1 MIPFPNF
8 VYGFFTFVLLLLLS
22 CSPSKEDPKRKS
34 NTSEPFVLV
43 LGNIQDAGSPQ
54 AGCLKDCCRKL
65 FQTPDPTRKV
75 VSLGLIDPESG
86 TRYMFEVGPDFREQ
100 LQELNQQT
108 GIPKPFPW
116 PDGIFITHAHI
127 GHYIGLSFLG
137 RESMNASSC
146 NVYVLPRMQAFLK
159 HNAPWSQLCNIGNIQ
174 LRQFTSDSTFQ
185 LTTSLSVQAL
195 QVPHRDEFSE
205 TAGFLIKGPNKS
217 LLFIPDIDKWEK
229 WSKDIIELIKTVDY
243 ALIDGTFYS
252 ADEIKN
258 RNLAEIPHPLVIES
272 MQLFQNLNSQDKN
285 KIHFIHFNHTNPL
298 LDSSSEASAN
308 LKNQGFQIAKYKQTF
323 AL

>member
-1 MIPFPNF
+1 MSSSPCFMFRFFIPLF
-8 VYGFFTFVLLLLLS
+8 VVMVS
-22 CSPSKEDPKRKS
+22 CSPGSEAPKLNPVS
-34 NTSEPFVLV
+34 TEPFVLV

-54 AGCLKDCCRKL
+54 AGCLKECCRKL

-75 VSLGLIDPESG
+75 VSLGLIDPQSG
-86 TRYMFEVGPDFREQ
+86 ARYLFEAGPDFKEQ

-108 GIPKPFPW
+108 EMPKSFPW
-116 PDGIFITHAHI
+116 PDGIFITHAHT
-127 GHYIGLSFLG
+127 GHYTGLLQIGK
-137 RESMNASSC
+137 ESMNAKNC
-146 NVYVLPRMQAFLK
+146 EVYVLPRMQKFIEQ
-159 HNAPWSQLCNIGNIQ
+159 NAPWSQLCTLGNIH
-174 LRQFTSDSTFQ
+174 LRPLKSDSSKQ
-185 LTTSLSVQAL
+185 LSAQLSVKAI

-205 TAGFLIKGPNKS
+205 TAGFLIQGPNKS

-229 WSKDIIELIKTVDY
+229 WATNIIELIKTVDY

-258 RNLAEIPHPLVIES
+258 RTLSEIPHPLVTES
-272 MQLFQNLNSQDKN
+272 MQLFQNLSRRDKS

-298 LDSSSEASAN
+298 LDSTSEAYNN
-308 LKNQGFQIAKYKQTF
+308 LQKQEFRTAKYKQKF